1 MAVFTDAVAEQI
13 NKNRVAIGKLE
24 TTAEAHGEKLDAIL
38 VEVRRNGNGEVR
50 SLDAKRIVSIVTG
63 VLVVVSGSVVTIVE
77 AFRP

>member
-1 MAVFTDAVAEQI
+1 MAVFTDADDEQI

-38 VEVRRNGNGEVR
+38 DEVRRNGNGGGDR
-50 SLDAKRIVSIVTG
+50 SLKQLASIITG
-63 VLVVVSGSVVTIVE
+63 VLIVVGSSVVTIVE